1 IKSGQYADLDALI
14 AAHAEPGWQP
24 ARRVVGGIMAGA
36 DRGGLFVSDSIAWW
50 RCREL
55 AAAGRLELQD
65 DAPAALSFTQVRAPA
80 AP

>member
-1 IKSGQYADLDALI
+1 MPKPAGCPRDGSS
-14 AAHAEPGWQP
+14 AAF
-24 ARRVVGGIMAGA
+24 MAGA

-65 DAPAALSFTQVRAPA
+65 DAPAALSSTQVRAA
-80 AP
+80 ASAR

>member
-1 IKSGQYADLDALI
+1 
-14 AAHAEPGWQP
+14 
-24 ARRVVGGIMAGA
+24 A

-65 DAPAALSFTQVRAPA
+65 DAPAALPTTQLRAA
-80 AP
+80 SAHR